1 MYRTVQVFLLQI
13 LLSNCFKIRGQY
25 TLSSL
30 NDIVNGWLLYATMD
44 KAIGPNSETNIYL
57 NKIEIFNDEN

>member
-13 LLSNCFKIRGQY
+13 LLSSYYKIRGQY
-25 TLSSL
+25 ILSSL
-30 NDIVNGWLLYATMD
+30 YEIVNGWLLYATMD

-57 NKIEIFNDEN
+57 NKIEILNDEN

>member
-1 MYRTVQVFLLQI
+1 MYRKVQVFLLQI

-30 NDIVNGWLLYATMD
+30 NDIVNGWLLYAAMD

>member
-1 MYRTVQVFLLQI
+1 MYRAVQVFLLQI
-13 LLSNCFKIRGQY
+13 LLSSYYKIRGQY
-25 TLSSL
+25 ILSSL
-30 NDIVNGWLLYATMD
+30 YETVNGWLLYATMD

>member
-13 LLSNCFKIRGQY
+13 LLSSYYKIRGQY
-25 TLSSL
+25 ILSSL
-30 NDIVNGWLLYATMD
+30 YETVNEWLLYATMD

>member
-1 MYRTVQVFLLQI
+1 MYRAFQVFLLQI
-13 LLSNCFKIRGQY
+13 LLSSYYKIRGQY
-25 TLSSL
+25 ILSSL
-30 NDIVNGWLLYATMD
+30 YETVNGWLLYATMD

>member
-13 LLSNCFKIRGQY
+13 LLSSCYKIRGQY
-25 TLSSL
+25 ILSSL
-30 NDIVNGWLLYATMD
+30 YETVNGWLLYATMD

>member
-44 KAIGPNSETNIYL
+44 KAIGPNSETNIDL

>member
-1 MYRTVQVFLLQI
+1 MYKTVQVFLLQI